1 MHTLGMTEH
10 TLRLLKARK
19 NALLADYNRRYTV
32 VNTETAELKRAM
44 AEIEEIRCQ
53 IDAELKTRLK
63 RRRAS
68 DFNDMVKKERTSYDF
83 KDE

>member
-1 MHTLGMTEH
+1 MTEH
-10 TLRLLKARK
+10 TLKLLKARK

-32 VNTETAELKRAM
+32 VNTETVELKRAM
-44 AEIEEIRCQ
+44 AEIEEIRCE

-63 RRRAS
+63 RRRAD

>member
-1 MHTLGMTEH
+1 MGVSECDRAYAEAAKGAEERAT
-10 TLRLLKARK
+10 
-19 NALLADYNRRYTV
+19 ADYNRRYTV

-44 AEIEEIRCQ
+44 AEIEEIRCE